1 MNCCRIILAVLLFIL
16 LFNGSCTK
24 TKTLP
29 PKLRDTL
36 RAENEHHKAE
46 VLKNEQPNSSSEST
60 SLHQDKSSLAEPNK
74 YDRLRK
80 VSLESKPTAEYAVRY
95 VKLDWTISQC
105 YSCRERCIAA
115 ERQDVEK
122 RNRSLSL
129 I

>member
-1 MNCCRIILAVLLFIL
+1 MNCRLIILAVLLIVSL
-16 LFNGSCTK
+16 LNSSCAK
-24 TKTLP
+24 TKPLP

-80 VSLESKPTAEYAVRY
+80 VSLESKPIVDDVYRFM
-95 VKLDWTISQC
+95 KHDWTISQC